1 MLPIV
6 EGGLVA
12 GEGASLGGRGCAG
25 QLAEV
30 VVVPRVGVDELVDV
44 VVGAEVV
51 DVLLAVEGGLV
62 SVDGAS
68 RGWQECGGG
77 AGGLVVRPLDVV
89 VDVVEA
95 DLRSVVDG

>member
-51 DVLLAVEGGLV
+51 DVLLAVEGGFV

-68 RGWQECGGG
+68 WGGQG
-77 AGGLVVRPLDVV
+77 CAGELGEIVVGPLVVEEKLVDAVVGTKV
-89 VDVVEA
+89 VD
-95 DLRSVVDG
+95 

>member
-62 SVDGAS
+62 SVDRAS
-68 RGWQECGGG
+68 RGCKGCAGQVGG
-77 AGGLVVRPLDVV
+77 VV
-89 VDVVEA
+89 VMPCVGEVQLVYVV
-95 DLRSVVDG
+95 VGTY